1 MSARR
6 LGAWKVPHLLEVGA
20 SSPLYP
26 FEVFLMAQR
35 SPLRLIMLMI
45 PLLACNYFYAV
56 PDGPPANTP
65 TTSIP
70 AVFVVTGE
78 DFEAMVFNT
87 DMAQD
92 VGHYSIFPNPTGYW
106 TPSELDIQTLE
117 ARIEAFLT
125 EHMEDFYQH
134 QPPVEAWLP
143 EYARQ
148 YFGFERD
155 GDQYI
160 YGNFLCDRDLLQ
172 DYPNQLV
179 MVEDGGDCFFQFHY
193 NPATQEFSNL
203 MVNGL
208 A

>member
-1 MSARR
+1 MARR
-6 LGAWKVPHLLEVGA
+6 L
-20 SSPLYP
+20 PLH
-26 FEVFLMAQR
+26 
-35 SPLRLIMLMI
+35 LIMLMI

-56 PDGPPANTP
+56 PDGSPANTP
-65 TTSIP
+65 TPSVPI
-70 AVFVVTGE
+70 VFVVTGQ

-87 DMAQD
+87 EAQQFGD
-92 VGHYSIFPNPTGYW
+92 YTIFPNPTGYW
-106 TPSELDIQTLE
+106 TPSESDIQTLE
-117 ARIEAFLT
+117 AHIEVFLT
-125 EHMEDFYQH
+125 EHIEDIYQH
-134 QPPVEAWLP
+134 QLPVEAWLP
-143 EYARQ
+143 DYARQ

-155 GDQYI
+155 GERYI
-160 YGNFLCDRDLLQ
+160 YGNFLCDRDLLL